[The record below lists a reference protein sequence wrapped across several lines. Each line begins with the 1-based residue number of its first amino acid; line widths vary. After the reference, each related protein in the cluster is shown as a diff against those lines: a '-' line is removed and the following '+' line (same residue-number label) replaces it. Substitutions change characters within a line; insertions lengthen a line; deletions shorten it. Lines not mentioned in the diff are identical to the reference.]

1 MKNTFWEITI
11 KNPANDNV
19 IERREFECISDI
31 HKQYKKIPETTW
43 RNIALGRSKVY
54 KNFIGMEKKYRN
66 KEDDKT
72 EDSKIILN
80 FD

>member
-19 IERREFECISDI
+19 IERKQFDCIADI
-31 HKQYKKIPETTW
+31 SKQYQKISETTW

-54 KNFIGMEKKYRN
+54 KNFIEMEKKSRKV
-66 KEDDKT
+66 KEEEKK
-72 EDSKIILN
+72 EPIIVEFN
-80 FD
+80 